1 MSGRVLAIDLG
12 ARRVGLALSDPSG
25 RIAQP
30 AGTVERQSTAQV
42 IEAIADL
49 VENLGVERIV
59 VGLPRNMDG
68 TEGKA
73 ARSARRFGA
82 WLWRRTARP
91 VEFWDERL
99 STVEAERVLAFLPR
113 NRRRSARDPVAASL
127 ILEGYL
133 RRRRAGEEGRDS
145 GAQAPGVPGDHPHGR
160 GRE

>member
-12 ARRVGLALSDPSG
+12 ARRVGLAVSDPSG

-30 AGTVERQSTAQV
+30 AGTVERRSTAQV
-42 IEAIADL
+42 IEAIARV
-49 VENLGVERIV
+49 VEGLEVERIV

-73 ARSARRFGA
+73 ARTARRFGA
-82 WLWRRTARP
+82 RLQRRTARP

-99 STVEAERVLAFLPR
+99 STVEAERVLSSVR
-113 NRRRSARDPVAASL
+113 GVRRRQVRDSVAASL

-133 RRRRAGEEGRDS
+133 RRRRAGE
-145 GAQAPGVPGDHPHGR
+145 
-160 GRE
+160 